1 MMTFIGSV
9 GNLMVS
15 SGLDEILT
23 AAVGGVEKLLNW
35 KTFRLNFS
43 ALRMATEELLQ
54 PYLKYMDHANKR

>member
-1 MMTFIGSV
+1 MMTSIGSV

-23 AAVGGVEKLLNW
+23 AAVGVVEKLLNW
-35 KTFRLNFS
+35 KTFWLNFS

-54 PYLKYMDHANKR
+54 TYLKYMDHANER

>member
-43 ALRMATEELLQ
+43 TLRMATEELLQ